1 MRRSDLQAFLQVL
14 RPGTRER
21 HLTALLR
28 LLRAVNWI
36 MAIAKVASAL
46 AALEEVAKL
55 MSASRS
61 RRLADRGPF
70 LAVSRAR

>member
-1 MRRSDLQAFLQVL
+1 VNA
-14 RPGTRER
+14 TW
-21 HLTALLR
+21 TASF
-28 LLRAVNWI
+28 APIEGVNWI